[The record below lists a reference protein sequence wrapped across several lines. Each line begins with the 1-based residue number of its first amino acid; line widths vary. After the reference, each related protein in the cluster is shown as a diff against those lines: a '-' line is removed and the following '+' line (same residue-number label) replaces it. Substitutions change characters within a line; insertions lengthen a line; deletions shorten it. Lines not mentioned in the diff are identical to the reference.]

1 MAAQVKSITDL
12 VLPKRLLLSTGG
24 NSREPRVS
32 FHCGQDSNPDIY
44 VLIEVLTRRL
54 TSSLRKEN

>member
-32 FHCGQDSNPDIY
+32 YSNPDIY

-54 TSSLRKEN
+54 TSSLQKEN